1 MEDRPETPDLPTL
14 TRKAYLTWNEVDGLL
29 FYNAFKR
36 ISHGNY
42 KKRESLKNARKGV
55 RDLFEDALLN
65 GELKGES
72 STRGNIPIYRKI
84 KKGEMCAWFM
94 GKRILDL
101 LEDKGIEVPTENV
114 EFIEESSK
122 EKDEAEA
129 KLIKQKKKN
138 SPIDDLDFPPNL
150 QHWGQVTFCALD
162 GGELEITAKGKPFQG
177 DVLISKK
184 MPKYLYAFLFNIA
197 LKGGNFDKS
206 SLPDLKLTNISS
218 FVGKLNKHLK
228 EIFEINEKPI
238 IYNRPA
244 KSYQSAFKVESDI
257 NQKTFSLEGNT
268 PAGVRPPKTKSAKN
282 FDSYQ

>member
-1 MEDRPETPDLPTL
+1 MEDKPENPDLPIL
-14 TRKAYLTWNEVDGLL
+14 LRKAYLTWNEVDGLL

-184 MPKYLYAFLFNIA
+184 MPKYLYAFLFNIP

-206 SLPDLKLTNISS
+206 SFPNLKITNLSS
-218 FVGKLNKHLK
+218 YVGRLK
-228 EIFEINEKPI
+228 KQLSRIFEINEEPI
-238 IYNRPA
+238 SRNKKA
-244 KSYQSAFKVESDI
+244 ESYQSAFKTESDLK
-257 NQKTFSLEGNT
+257 QEPLSPEDNT